1 MFESIKSKRSPIG
14 LEFIKRGLLTESQVE
29 RLKQMGCKVIQGFY
43 FSKPIPLE
51 EFENKYLTRK

>member
-1 MFESIKSKRSPIG
+1 MSNELGYKCIAEG
-14 LEFIKRGLLTESQVE
+14 AETENQVE

-51 EFENKYLTRK
+51 EFENKYLGRK